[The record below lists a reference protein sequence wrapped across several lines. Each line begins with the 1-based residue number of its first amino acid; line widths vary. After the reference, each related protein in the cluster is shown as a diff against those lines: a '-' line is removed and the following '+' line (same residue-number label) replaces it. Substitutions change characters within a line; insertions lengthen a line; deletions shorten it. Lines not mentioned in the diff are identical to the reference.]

1 MTTCNDCNGRR
12 EYWTEWGDAA
22 RRDPSLQHLVI
33 EVDED
38 EPYAL
43 IHCQC
48 AVPPAAGAA
57 APDPQPWPAPT
68 GEPYTFSVDDTCS
81 HVGYFTDASIV
92 GMHPDQD
99 GVSVT
104 SMPIMLAPIPPTG
117 PAYMWAVATRY
128 YFPDDRPTTI
138 VRYLTDAEVQSMEFG
153 ESDVLHFIA
162 IPWSYAT
169 CGFCHLV
176 NTECDC
182 PF

>member
-57 APDPQPWPAPT
+57 APDPQPLHAPDT
-68 GEPYTFSVDDTCS
+68 DVFCDVCGTTYTLDDPCYQ
-81 HVGYFTDASIV
+81 H
-92 GMHPDQD
+92 
-99 GVSVT
+99 
-104 SMPIMLAPIPPTG
+104 
-117 PAYMWAVATRY
+117 
-128 YFPDDRPTTI
+128 
-138 VRYLTDAEVQSMEFG
+138 
-153 ESDVLHFIA
+153 
-162 IPWSYAT
+162 
-169 CGFCHLV
+169 
-176 NTECDC
+176 
-182 PF
+182 